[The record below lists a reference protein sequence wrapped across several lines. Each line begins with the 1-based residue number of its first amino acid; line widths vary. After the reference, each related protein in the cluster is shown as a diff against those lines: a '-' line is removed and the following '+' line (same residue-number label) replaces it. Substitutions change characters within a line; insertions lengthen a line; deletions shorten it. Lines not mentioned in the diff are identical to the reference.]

1 MTAVQSKSR
10 GRKRQIIDAALRCFS
25 EHGVSATT
33 IDMIREASSTSVG
46 SLYHHFG
53 NKEAIAAAVF
63 IEGMR
68 DFALQVATRLD
79 SANGA
84 EEGIKALVA
93 ANVEWISANPDWARF
108 CFHHRSQVRHEDATE
123 RLRGDQQLFQERL
136 RDWFAPYRGALRD
149 LPIEV
154 FAALVV
160 GPTHDYAR
168 HWLAGRI
175 TTPLLDQL
183 DTFAEAAWRS
193 VRTEAESSSP
203 VLMG

>member
-108 CFHHRSQVRHEDATE
+108 CFHHRAQVRHEDATE

-175 TTPLLDQL
+175 TTPLLEQL

>member
-25 EHGVSATT
+25 EHGVSGTT
-33 IDMIREASSTSVG
+33 IDMIREASATSVG

-68 DFALQVATRLD
+68 DFALQVASRLD

-108 CFHHRSQVRHEDATE
+108 CFHHRAQVRHEDATE

-136 RDWFAPYRGALRD
+136 HDWFAPYRGALRD

-175 TTPLLDQL
+175 TTPLLEQL

>member
-33 IDMIREASSTSVG
+33 IDMIREASATSVG

-68 DFALQVATRLD
+68 DFASQVASRLD
-79 SANGA
+79 SADGA

-93 ANVEWISANPDWARF
+93 ANVQWICANPDWARF
-108 CFHHRSQVRHEDATE
+108 CFHHRAQVRDEDATK
-123 RLRGDQQLFQERL
+123 RLSGDQQLFQQRL
-136 RDWFAPYRGALRD
+136 RDWFAPYRSALRD
-149 LPIEV
+149 FPPEV
-154 FAALVV
+154 FAALIV

-175 TTPLLDQL
+175 STPLTAQL

-193 VRTEAESSSP
+193 VRAETVS
-203 VLMG
+203 

>member
-33 IDMIREASSTSVG
+33 IDMIREASATSVG

-68 DFALQVATRLD
+68 DFALQVASRLD

-108 CFHHRSQVRHEDATE
+108 CFHHRAQVRDEDATK
-123 RLRGDQQLFQERL
+123 RLRGDQQLFQQRL
-136 RDWFAPYRGALRD
+136 RDWFAPYRSALRD
-149 LPIEV
+149 FPPEV
-154 FAALVV
+154 FAALIV

-175 TTPLLDQL
+175 TTPLAAQL

-193 VRTEAESSSP
+193 VRAEVVS
-203 VLMG
+203 

>member
-25 EHGVSATT
+25 EHGVSGTT
-33 IDMIREASSTSVG
+33 IDMIREASATSVG

-63 IEGMR
+63 IEGMH
-68 DFALQVATRLD
+68 DFALQVASRLD

-108 CFHHRSQVRHEDATE
+108 CFHHRAQVRDQDATA
-123 RLRGDQQLFQERL
+123 RLRGDQQLFQQRL
-136 RDWFAPYRGALRD
+136 RDWFAPYRSALRD
-149 LPIEV
+149 FPPEV
-154 FAALVV
+154 FAALIV

-175 TTPLLDQL
+175 STPLAAQL
-183 DTFAEAAWRS
+183 DTFAEAAWCS
-193 VRTEAESSSP
+193 VRAEVVS
-203 VLMG
+203 